1 MRGLLLVGAALF
13 VLAGCGAPPADTP
26 APAPEAPQREEAK
39 QEEAKKDPVVVPGPK
54 ATPGEAA
61 QAQKLAAEGTKIMN
75 DPKLTPKEKYPKAL
89 DLYRDALALDPSN
102 KEAKENKAMIEAIY
116 KSMGREVPG
125 EES

>member
-13 VLAGCGAPPADTP
+13 VLTGCGAPPAEP
-26 APAPEAPQREEAK
+26 APKAPK
-39 QEEAKKDPVVVPGPK
+39 QEEAKKEPVVIPGPK

-61 QAQKLAAEGTKIMN
+61 QAQKLATEGTKIMN

-89 DLYRDALALDPSN
+89 ELYRDALALDASN
-102 KEAKENKAMIEAIY
+102 KEANKNKAMIEAIY
-116 KSMGREVPG
+116 KSMGRPVPG